1 MIHVL
6 NHDSEIIDFINK
18 TDNAI
23 IHAEYK
29 REKETNS
36 ELLDLTILS
45 KRAKHFKE
53 NNRLIIQDKQNAYRE
68 FIIQHIE
75 DSGSYIDVEATASYV
90 VDIGTAKPIPAG
102 KYEKMSVTQKL
113 DEVLRDTGWIT
124 GDCDY
129 GGVRTNSWDSVRTP
143 YEMIAQLET
152 SHQLE
157 SSFEVKIEGNEVVER
172 RVNMIE
178 PSHLF
183 NGNEIE
189 YGKDL
194 LEMKRT
200 VDFSEIVTAL
210 LAFGPENDKGERLT
224 TVVKDDEAQE
234 QFGLP
239 TRYIWGIYEPESD
252 DSNMTLERLTTLA
265 TTELNK
271 RKSATVSY
279 EINVADIEKQFPHEI
294 IRFGDIVRI
303 KNEDFVPSLYAESE
317 VIGFTH
323 DLITDDITY
332 IFGNVIEYKENDILK
347 YLRNNIDK
355 LNKKLIDNISNINTI
370 VGDVTDQLEYY
381 ERKIFKGS
389 TVPENPVNDMLWY
402 DTSNPNVAVLRR
414 YWNGE
419 WLNETVDDVEKIG
432 GVAREK
438 ALYDSI
444 KNAFENL
451 AIQHSK
457 LMDETYSVLNSEY
470 LVDTDLKGKL
480 HTELNNVDNVFQ
492 SIQTGLNAMT
502 SDTATIGALIDI
514 QAQFGTYRQKLQDLY
529 KALQNAKVSA
539 DKRLQLLQSQYTD
552 QKFNDALNK
561 VASKFGL
568 TVDSNNNMVGTPDV
582 IEKAI
587 QASRDDTAEQLKSYV
602 KSVDYQTDKNGIV
615 ERLDNADSERKQ
627 LSNQISDK
635 VSLSEYRNGV
645 KALDEKVDGINIGS
659 TNLLLNSKDRSD
671 FLLNNP
677 THSYLT
683 ILLSS
688 PLIVGET
695 YTFSCDFITDDP
707 NQSGQTSIYPYTPAG
722 VRQDVKINNGKVL
735 VTFIATVASTRILVY
750 KDVAGKSNSNL
761 NVRIA
766 NAMLVKGNKVTD
778 YTQAPEETE
787 KRLTNY
793 ETSIN
798 QNGKDIQQ
806 RATKEEF
813 NANKKTLSKV
823 ISDFTNN
830 VATGM
835 TFTYDDNGAIQTMN
849 MGPEGIKLDARKI
862 NINDGDVLIQNGQT
876 FIKDAYIDKLFSS
889 AATINY
895 LNSVDITA
903 KRLQA
908 SDKGTTVNIEN
919 GSVTIKRDDGY
930 RMEIGIDG
938 VTMYNPGGSSRFRM
952 DRLYVESAALGTS
965 NSNLYLAA
973 DINHEVRAVDVSQIP
988 SDGIASSYRYVP
1000 VRADYFIGNQLII
1013 NSGTNLYLG
1022 TNDEV
1027 RVTSRGG
1034 YDGSNTIYRNVRAYG
1049 YYGDFIESTSTTKSP
1064 NFYVRADTEVR
1075 FTKTGSTTS
1084 HTDVR
1089 GNFAN
1094 FDGIRNNSSNSNLYF
1109 GTDGEVRI
1117 MGKSFKD
1124 SNVYRDIR
1132 FGNWT
1137 SMSSEKFKHDI
1148 QPWNYSVLDAF
1159 RNDLQLYSYKL
1170 DSEKET
1176 DYLRNHHG
1184 IIIEREI
1191 PIEWR
1196 HKDGFD
1202 GNEILFWNSKAIQEL
1217 IRKIDLLE
1225 EQINGK

>member
-183 NGNEIE
+183 NGKEIE

-432 GVAREK
+432 GVTREK
-438 ALYDSI
+438 VLYDSI

-480 HTELNNVDNVFQ
+480 QTELNNVDNIFQ

-529 KALQNAKVSA
+529 KALQNAKISA

-587 QASRDDTAEQLKSYV
+587 RSSREDTAEQLKSYV
-602 KSVDYQTDKNGIV
+602 KSVDYQTDRNGIV
-615 ERLDNADSERKQ
+615 ERLDSADSERLQ
-627 LSNQISDK
+627 LSNQIIDK
-635 VSLSEYRNGV
+635 VSLSEY
-645 KALDEKVDGINIGS
+645 
-659 TNLLLNSKDRSD
+659 
-671 FLLNNP
+671 NNDKED
-677 THSYLT
+677 TETKLT
-683 ILLSS
+683 TMDT
-688 PLIVGET
+688 LI
-695 YTFSCDFITDDP
+695 S
-707 NQSGQTSIYPYTPAG
+707 
-722 VRQDVKINNGKVL
+722 
-735 VTFIATVASTRILVY
+735 
-750 KDVAGKSNSNL
+750 
-761 NVRIA
+761 
-766 NAMLVKGNKVTD
+766 
-778 YTQAPEETE
+778 
-787 KRLTNY
+787 
-793 ETSIN
+793 
-798 QNGKDIQQ
+798 QNGQDIQQ
-806 RATKEEF
+806 RTTKEEF
-813 NANKKTLSKV
+813 NTSKKTLSKV

-1000 VRADYFIGNQLII
+1000 VRADYFIGNQLIL

>member
-183 NGNEIE
+183 NGKEIE

-432 GVAREK
+432 GVTREK
-438 ALYDSI
+438 VLYDSI

-480 HTELNNVDNVFQ
+480 QTELNNVDNIFQ
-492 SIQTGLNAMT
+492 SIQIGLNAMT

-529 KALQNAKVSA
+529 KAIQNAKISA

-587 QASRDDTAEQLKSYV
+587 RSSREDTAEQLKSYV
-602 KSVDYQTDKNGIV
+602 KSVDYQTDRSGIV
-615 ERLDNADSERKQ
+615 ERLDSADSERIQ

-635 VSLSEYRNGV
+635 VSLSEYRNLKIGGRNYLANDNLEFGTFVSSTGV
-645 KALDEKVDGINIGS
+645 
-659 TNLLLNSKDRSD
+659 
-671 FLLNNP
+671 
-677 THSYLT
+677 
-683 ILLSS
+683 
-688 PLIVGET
+688 
-695 YTFSCDFITDDP
+695 
-707 NQSGQTSIYPYTPAG
+707 PAG
-722 VRQDVKINNGKVL
+722 SSTTRVRSINFIPVTPLDSYIMKINNPLANKTIQVSIYQYDTSNTLIKSSGFSSLLDTRNYNFDTGVEKIKVL
-735 VTFIATVASTRILVY
+735 FRYS
-750 KDVAGKSNSNL
+750 DNSDMTL
-761 NVRIA
+761 DDIR
-766 NAMLVKGNKVTD
+766 NAKIKFEKGTIPTD
-778 YTQAPEETE
+778 YDIAPEETE
-787 KRLTNY
+787 TKLTSLN
-793 ETSIN
+793 TSIN

-1075 FTKTGSTTS
+1075 LTKTGSTTS

-1117 MGKSFKD
+1117 MGKSFKN

>member
-183 NGNEIE
+183 NGKEIE

-224 TVVKDDEAQE
+224 TIVKDDEAQE

-279 EINVADIEKQFPHEI
+279 EISVADIEKQFPHEI

-347 YLRNNIDK
+347 YFRNNIDK

-389 TVPENPVNDMLWY
+389 TIPENPVNDMLWY

-419 WLNETVDDVEKIG
+419 WVNETVDDVEKIG

-587 QASRDDTAEQLKSYV
+587 RSSREDTAEQLKSYV
-602 KSVDYQTDKNGIV
+602 KSVDYQTDRNGIV
-615 ERLDNADSERKQ
+615 ERLDSADSERLQ

-635 VSLSEYRNGV
+635 VSLSEY
-645 KALDEKVDGINIGS
+645 
-659 TNLLLNSKDRSD
+659 
-671 FLLNNP
+671 NNDKED
-677 THSYLT
+677 TETKLT
-683 ILLSS
+683 TMDT
-688 PLIVGET
+688 LI
-695 YTFSCDFITDDP
+695 S
-707 NQSGQTSIYPYTPAG
+707 
-722 VRQDVKINNGKVL
+722 
-735 VTFIATVASTRILVY
+735 
-750 KDVAGKSNSNL
+750 
-761 NVRIA
+761 
-766 NAMLVKGNKVTD
+766 
-778 YTQAPEETE
+778 
-787 KRLTNY
+787 
-793 ETSIN
+793 
-798 QNGKDIQQ
+798 QNGQDIQQ
-806 RATKEEF
+806 RTTKEEF
-813 NANKKTLSKV
+813 NTSKKTLSKV

-849 MGPEGIKLDARKI
+849 IGPEGINLDSKKI

-876 FIKDAYIDKLFSS
+876 FIKDAYIDKLFSNV
-889 AATINY
+889 ATINY

-952 DRLYVESAALGTS
+952 DKLYVESAALGTS

-1000 VRADYFIGNQLII
+1000 VRADYFIGNQLIL